1 MRQRRKKQSL
11 QRDKPGGR
19 TTLTTLAMLEPPLYG
34 LSHDAARPAGP
45 SATPTLTPMNE
56 TSKTYRRKF
65 QAKITASRS
74 HAMQVQYVAVT
85 VVDNVDVY
93 MNVV

>member
-1 MRQRRKKQSL
+1 
-11 QRDKPGGR
+11 
-19 TTLTTLAMLEPPLYG
+19 LTTLAMLEPPLCG
-34 LSHDAARPAGP
+34 LQHDAARPAGP
-45 SATPTLTPMNE
+45 SATPTLTPMSE
-56 TSKTYRRKF
+56 TSRIYCSKF

-93 MNVV
+93 MNVE